1 MYLFSHWPPPPLS
14 LCNFFFEPPP
24 PFRFSFLSS
33 ILYHTSSL
41 SFPGGVRRIT
51 STVPYR
57 HLTPLIF
64 FLPICNHMIFDRA
77 DRVRGRRQEG
87 RREEGEG
94 LGRGMKNVKILKGG
108 KKRKIFARAP
118 LREEEGDKG
127 REGFGLPPPCSPSL
141 IWKAGCNHFEKCV
154 DPSTVIIIEKKWKNS
169 KTFYANRV
177 RRWDK
182 SSSFFSFFFFFFCL
196 RTPPP
201 PFPTS
206 KSGT

>member
-108 KKRKIFARAP
+108 KKGKF
-118 LREEEGDKG
+118 LRVPRSERRRETRGG
-127 REGFGLPPPCSPSL
+127 RGLASPPPVHPL
-141 IWKAGCNHFEKCV
+141 LFEKPAV
-154 DPSTVIIIEKKWKNS
+154 TTLKN
-169 KTFYANRV
+169 V
-177 RRWDK
+177 
-182 SSSFFSFFFFFFCL
+182 
-196 RTPPP
+196 
-201 PFPTS
+201 
-206 KSGT
+206 